1 LKQDTTTID
10 LVFNRNQFSAKEA
23 YMTAD
28 ADPATQRF
36 LSQPSALPPAGIE
49 KSTRAHQAPGL
60 SASLTLLFSV
70 TCALAVANVYFAQ
83 PLLDS
88 MAQSLGVASSMIG
101 VVVTATQVGYALGLL
116 FIVPLGD
123 LVNRKRLILTQVL
136 LSAVALAAVG
146 AAQQWLALLG
156 AMIVMGL
163 LAVVVQILV
172 AYAAM
177 LATPSQR
184 GHAVGTVTSGIV
196 LGILLARFTSGLIA
210 DIAGW
215 RAVYFVS
222 SGLMLTIAAVL
233 WKVVPVTAPPRHQDS
248 YLALISSVF
257 KLFVT
262 ERILRARGLL
272 ALLIFAAFSVLWTS
286 MVLPLSAPP
295 LSLSHTAIGMFG
307 LAGVAGALA
316 ARRAGRWADQGL
328 GQRVTGIS
336 LGLLTLSWLPIT
348 FAETSLIALIC
359 GVVLLDFAVQA
370 VHVTNQSL
378 IFAARPDAQ
387 SRMVG
392 AYMCFYS
399 VGSALGAAAA
409 TQVYAL
415 WGWIAVSLLG
425 ASISATALVLWFL
438 TFHFSTNDQGRSA

>member
-1 LKQDTTTID
+1 
-10 LVFNRNQFSAKEA
+10 
-23 YMTAD
+23 MTAE
-28 ADPATQRF
+28 ADLITKQLPTQ
-36 LSQPSALPPAGIE
+36 PAG
-49 KSTRAHQAPGL
+49 L
-60 SASLTLLFSV
+60 SPALTLLFSV

-88 MAQSLGVASSMIG
+88 MAQSLDVASSMIG
-101 VVVTATQVGYALGLL
+101 VVVTATQIGYALGLL

-123 LVNRKRLILTQVL
+123 LVNRKRLILSQVS

-156 AMIVMGL
+156 AMVVMGL
-163 LAVVVQILV
+163 LAVVVQVLV
-172 AYAAM
+172 AYAAV

-222 SGLMLTIAAVL
+222 SGLMLTLVAVL
-233 WKVVPVTAPPRHQDS
+233 WRAVPVTASPRHEES
-248 YLALISSVF
+248 YLTLIRSLF
-257 KLFVT
+257 KLFIT
-262 ERILRARGLL
+262 EPTLRVRGLL
-272 ALLIFAAFSVLWTS
+272 ALLIFAAFSVLWTA

-295 LSLSHTAIGMFG
+295 LSLSHTAIGLFG

-336 LGLLTLSWLPIT
+336 LALLTLSWLPIM
-348 FAETSLIALIC
+348 FAESSLIALVC

-370 VHVTNQSL
+370 VHVTNQSI

-409 TQVYAL
+409 TQVYAV
-415 WGWIAVSLLG
+415 WGWMAVSLLG
-425 ASISATALVLWFL
+425 ALISVTAWVVWFITL
-438 TFHFSTNDQGRSA
+438 QRDSQPCLPRGYRR

>member
-1 LKQDTTTID
+1 
-10 LVFNRNQFSAKEA
+10 
-23 YMTAD
+23 MTAD
-28 ADPATQRF
+28 ADSANKRF
-36 LSQPSALPPAGIE
+36 STQPSGLLHPDTGE
-49 KSTRAHQAPGL
+49 SSRTDRFPGL
-60 SASLTLLFSV
+60 SPSLTLLFSV

-123 LVNRKRLILTQVL
+123 LVNRKRLILIQLL
-136 LSAVALAAVG
+136 LSAVALAVVG

-163 LAVVVQILV
+163 LAVVVQVLV

-184 GHAVGTVTSGIV
+184 GRAVGTVTSGIV

-222 SGLMLTIAAVL
+222 SGLMLSIAAVL
-233 WKVVPVTAPPRHQDS
+233 WKVVPVTAPPKHQES

-257 KLFVT
+257 KLFLT
-262 ERILRARGLL
+262 ERTLRARGLL

-295 LSLSHTAIGMFG
+295 MSLSHTAIGMFG

-316 ARRAGRWADQGL
+316 ASRAGRWADQGL

-415 WGWIAVSLLG
+415 WGWMAVSLLG
-425 ASISATALVLWFL
+425 ALISATALVVWLL
-438 TFHFSTNDQGRSA
+438 MFHFSTTNQGRSA

>member
-1 LKQDTTTID
+1 
-10 LVFNRNQFSAKEA
+10 
-23 YMTAD
+23 MPAD
-28 ADPATQRF
+28 AQSITLA
-36 LSQPSALPPAGIE
+36 
-49 KSTRAHQAPGL
+49 STKETPGL
-60 SASLTLLFSV
+60 SPALTLLFSV

-88 MAQSLGVASSMIG
+88 MAKSLGVASSMIG
-101 VVVTATQVGYALGLL
+101 IVVTATQVGYALGLL

-123 LVNRKRLILTQVL
+123 LVNRKRLILTQLL

-156 AMIVMGL
+156 AMIAVGV

-172 AYAAM
+172 AYAAV

-184 GHAVGTVTSGIV
+184 GQAVGTVTSGIV

-210 DIAGW
+210 DFAGW

-233 WKVVPVTAPPRHQDS
+233 CKVVPVTATPAQRES
-248 YLALISSVF
+248 YLALIGSLF
-257 KLFVT
+257 KLFISEPT
-262 ERILRARGLL
+262 LRAKGLL
-272 ALLIFAAFSVLWTS
+272 ALLIFAAFSVLWTA

-295 LSLSHTAIGMFG
+295 LSLSHTAIGLFG

-316 ARRAGRWADQGL
+316 ARRSGRWADRGL

-336 LGLLTLSWLPIT
+336 LGLLTLSWLPIS
-348 FAETSLIALIC
+348 FAETSLFALVC
-359 GVVLLDFAVQA
+359 GVILLDFAVQA
-370 VHVTNQSL
+370 VHVTNQSI

-415 WGWIAVSLLG
+415 WGWSAVSLLG
-425 ASISATALVLWFL
+425 ALISASALVVWLL
-438 TFHFSTNDQGRSA
+438 NARSMPQQGRSS

>member
-1 LKQDTTTID
+1 MKADTD
-10 LVFNRNQFSAKEA
+10 SATHPFA
-23 YMTAD
+23 A
-28 ADPATQRF
+28 
-36 LSQPSALPPAGIE
+36 
-49 KSTRAHQAPGL
+49 QASGL
-60 SASLTLLFSV
+60 SAQLTFLFSV
-70 TCALAVANVYFAQ
+70 ACALAVANVYFAQ

-88 MAQSLGVASSMIG
+88 MARSLNVAPSMIG
-101 VVVTATQVGYALGLL
+101 FVVTATQVGYALGLL

-123 LVNRKRLILTQVL
+123 LLNRKGLILTQML
-136 LSAVALAAVG
+136 LSSIALAGVG
-146 AAQQWLALLG
+146 AAQQWLTLLG
-156 AMIVMGL
+156 AMIAVGL
-163 LAVVVQILV
+163 LAVMVQVLV
-172 AYAAM
+172 ACTAA
-177 LATPSQR
+177 LATPAQR
-184 GHAVGTVTSGIV
+184 GQAVGTVTSGIV

-210 DIAGW
+210 DLAGW
-215 RAVYFVS
+215 RTVYFVS
-222 SGLMLTIAAVL
+222 SGLMLTLAAVF
-233 WKVVPVTAPPRHQDS
+233 WKVLPPAVTPRS
-248 YLALISSVF
+248 RYTYPALIRS
-257 KLFVT
+257 LFTLFLT
-262 ERILRARGLL
+262 EPVLRTRGLL

-295 LSLSHTAIGMFG
+295 LSLSHTLIGLFG

-316 ARRAGRWADQGL
+316 ARRSGRWADQGL

-336 LGLLTLSWLPIT
+336 LAILTLSWLPIA
-348 FAETSLIALIC
+348 FAQSSLIALVC

-392 AYMCFYS
+392 AYMFFYS

-425 ASISATALVLWFL
+425 ALISAAALVLWFCQQPRGPSSEL
-438 TFHFSTNDQGRSA
+438 ANSSFKAIGLAK

>member
-1 LKQDTTTID
+1 
-10 LVFNRNQFSAKEA
+10 
-23 YMTAD
+23 M
-28 ADPATQRF
+28 
-36 LSQPSALPPAGIE
+36 
-49 KSTRAHQAPGL
+49 
-60 SASLTLLFSV
+60 
-70 TCALAVANVYFAQ
+70 
-83 PLLDS
+83 
-88 MAQSLGVASSMIG
+88 
-101 VVVTATQVGYALGLL
+101 TATQVGYALGLL

-146 AAQQWLALLG
+146 AAQQWLVLLS

-163 LAVVVQILV
+163 LAVVVQVLV

-184 GHAVGTVTSGIV
+184 GHAIGTVTSGIV
-196 LGILLARFTSGLIA
+196 MGILLARFTSGLIA

-222 SGLMLTIAAVL
+222 SGLMLIIAAVL
-233 WKVVPVTAPPRHQDS
+233 WKVVPVTAPPRHKDA

-257 KLFVT
+257 KLFIT

-295 LSLSHTAIGMFG
+295 LSLSHTTIGMFG

-316 ARRAGRWADQGL
+316 ASRAGRWADQGL

-348 FAETSLIALIC
+348 FAETFLIALIC

-378 IFAARPDAQ
+378 LFAARPDAQ
-387 SRMVG
+387 SRLVG

-425 ASISATALVLWFL
+425 ALISATALVLWFL
-438 TFHFSTNDQGRSA
+438 TFHFSTNNQGGSA

>member
-1 LKQDTTTID
+1 M
-10 LVFNRNQFSAKEA
+10 EA
-23 YMTAD
+23 HMTAD
-28 ADPATQRF
+28 VDSASQCLVREPSPISPAVTDRF
-36 LSQPSALPPAGIE
+36 Q
-49 KSTRAHQAPGL
+49 GL
-60 SASLTLLFSV
+60 SPSLTLLFSI

-123 LVNRKRLILTQVL
+123 LVNRKRLMLTQVL

-163 LAVVVQILV
+163 LAVVVQVLV
-172 AYAAM
+172 AYTAV

-184 GHAVGTVTSGIV
+184 GQAVGTVTSGIV

-215 RAVYFVS
+215 RAVYYVS
-222 SGLMLTIAAVL
+222 SGLMLTLAAVL
-233 WKVVPVTAPPRHQDS
+233 WKVVPVTPSPRQKDT
-248 YLALISSVF
+248 YLALIGSLF
-257 KLFVT
+257 KLFISEPT
-262 ERILRARGLL
+262 LRARGLL
-272 ALLIFAAFSVLWTS
+272 ALLIFAAFSVLWTA

-295 LSLSHTAIGMFG
+295 LSLSHTAIGLFG

-328 GQRVTGIS
+328 GQRVTGIA
-336 LGLLTLSWLPIT
+336 LGLLTLSWLPISV
-348 FAETSLIALIC
+348 AETSLVALVC

-370 VHVTNQSL
+370 VHVTNQSI

-415 WGWIAVSLLG
+415 WGWEAVSLLG
-425 ASISATALVLWFL
+425 ALISVSAWILWFL
-438 TFHFSTNDQGRSA
+438 TSQSDGSR

>member
-1 LKQDTTTID
+1 
-10 LVFNRNQFSAKEA
+10 
-23 YMTAD
+23 MTAD
-28 ADPATQRF
+28 ADSATKRF
-36 LSQPSALPPAGIE
+36 SRQPSGLLHPDTGE
-49 KSTRAHQAPGL
+49 SSRTDRSPGL
-60 SASLTLLFSV
+60 SPSLTLLFSV

-146 AAQQWLALLG
+146 AAQQWLTLLG

-163 LAVVVQILV
+163 LAVVVQVLV
-172 AYAAM
+172 AYAAV

-248 YLALISSVF
+248 YLALMSSLF
-257 KLFVT
+257 KLFIT
-262 ERILRARGLL
+262 ERTLRARGLL

-316 ARRAGRWADQGL
+316 ASRAGRWADQGL

-336 LGLLTLSWLPIT
+336 LGLLTLSWLPIM
-348 FAETSLIALIC
+348 FAETSLIALVC

-425 ASISATALVLWFL
+425 ALISATALVLWFL
-438 TFHFSTNDQGRSA
+438 TFHFSTINQGRSA

>member
-1 LKQDTTTID
+1 
-10 LVFNRNQFSAKEA
+10 
-23 YMTAD
+23 MTVD
-28 ADPATQRF
+28 AD
-36 LSQPSALPPAGIE
+36 SAIRPFVMQ
-49 KSTRAHQAPGL
+49 SPGL
-60 SASLTLLFSV
+60 SPSLALLFSV

-88 MAQSLGVASSMIG
+88 MALSLGVAPSMIG

-123 LVNRKRLILTQVL
+123 LLNRKALVLTQVL
-136 LSAVALAAVG
+136 LSALALAAVG
-146 AAQQWLALLG
+146 AAQQWLTLLG
-156 AMIVMGL
+156 AMILVGL
-163 LAVVVQILV
+163 LAVVVQVLV
-172 AYAAM
+172 AYAAV

-184 GHAVGTVTSGIV
+184 GQAVGFVTSGIV
-196 LGILLARFTSGLIA
+196 LGILLARFASGLIA
-210 DIAGW
+210 DLAGW

-222 SGLMLTIAAVL
+222 SGLMLALAAVF
-233 WKVVPVTAPPRHQDS
+233 WKVLPGAVPARSRYS
-248 YLALISSVF
+248 YPALIRS
-257 KLFVT
+257 LFRLFLT
-262 ERILRARGLL
+262 EPVLRIRGLL

-295 LSLSHTAIGMFG
+295 LSLSHTAIGLFG

-316 ARRAGRWADQGL
+316 ARRAGRWVDQGL
-328 GQRVTGIS
+328 GQRVTGMS
-336 LGLLTLSWLPIT
+336 LTILTLSWLPIG
-348 FAETSLIALIC
+348 FAQSSLIALVC

-378 IFAARPDAQ
+378 VFAARPDAH

-415 WGWIAVSLLG
+415 WGWTAVSLLG
-425 ASISATALVLWFL
+425 ALISTTALMLWFFTL
-438 TFHFSTNDQGRSA
+438 NVSTVYQERPA